1 MPEASSSTATSS
13 ALALARD
20 LLDQIQQ
27 VDYTPAEQMRRR
39 SQAIIEQAQHHNQRY
54 MQLQSVLSAWLDGV
68 PETQRAQAVPLF
80 KKLLHARPTQK
91 SLTIDTLHFELPNFT
106 PFFENLETL
115 DITTQLEHIPASFQF
130 PPSLTHLVLNAK
142 HLTALPEQI
151 SLLPKLK
158 KLTLSG
164 CQHLE
169 ALPTRWNTFN
179 TLTQLNVNN
188 AAPPNLLPNNLHI
201 LPSLGS
207 MLIQNSVHFGNSLVH
222 LIRAKKLQKLT
233 LCALSI
239 ETHEL
244 ESLGQLK
251 QLKFLEISGTRV
263 HQAIPE
269 SLGQLSNL
277 TDLVIKCDQLTELP
291 NSIGALSKLKKLTLN
306 NCINIIRL
314 PDRISELQQL
324 QQLTLSGCNQLSLLP
339 DRIGELQQLQK
350 LTVSECYQLSHLPH
364 SIAELPHSCAVSIQN
379 TALSSSRI
387 ETLSRQIE
395 LRQQASQ
402 GRQGPQLSFSL
413 RAAATT
419 TPIGTLSEEIRKW
432 FQEAGAHSALSERAR
447 HNLAQVPERLA
458 NAMATL
464 LARFRNTAAY
474 IQSPSKTAQ
483 RILKLM
489 GKLLNH
495 QEPLLACCA
504 MALESNETCDDR
516 TALGLLHMELALLEF
531 GVIEFVRRTQDCR
544 QAYDLAKNAARGIF
558 KQRRIMDIAIA
569 HAQQAKGAVDETEIV
584 MKFLLHLSGPLQLPI
599 KLDQMLHEQAAWQVK
614 QTDLDQAKQAVLHS
628 DHLDNPRFVSF
639 LANWHPWQETVKHQA
654 PEEYQQIQAQLAEKD
669 NAHEERL
676 QTLMDEY
683 TRLCDTSEHGE
694 LNAKALNKKAQI
706 NALPQQREQDR
717 ASAWLPHMLKVF
729 QHTPAESSSAQ
740 ANKRQR
746 INPS

>member
-1 MPEASSSTATSS
+1 MQPLRPTSPNATPTNPNMPEASSSTAASS

-20 LLDQIQQ
+20 LLDQTQQ
-27 VDYTPAEQMRRR
+27 IDYTPAEHMLRS
-39 SQAIIEQAQHHNQRY
+39 SQAIIEQAQRHNHRY
-54 MQLQSVLSAWLDGV
+54 MQLQSVLSTWLDGV

-115 DITTQLEHIPASFQF
+115 DITTQLEHFPAEFQF

-164 CQHLE
+164 CRHLE

-251 QLKFLEISGTRV
+251 PLKFLEISGIRV
-263 HQAIPE
+263 LQALPE

-291 NSIGALSKLKKLTLN
+291 SNISALRKLKQLTLSDCLN
-306 NCINIIRL
+306 LISL
-314 PDRISELQQL
+314 PDGIGELQSL
-324 QQLTLSGCNQLSLLP
+324 RKLTLSGCNRLSSLPSSIVQLPHNCEVSLQNTGLSVSLLQ
-339 DRIGELQQLQK
+339 R
-350 LTVSECYQLSHLPH
+350 
-364 SIAELPHSCAVSIQN
+364 
-379 TALSSSRI
+379 
-387 ETLSRQIE
+387 LSRQTE
-395 LRQQASQ
+395 LHQLESRH
-402 GRQGPQLSFSL
+402 RQGPQLTFSL
-413 RAAATT
+413 PASATA
-419 TPIGTLSEEIRKW
+419 PILSLTEEILRW
-432 FQEAGAHSALSERAR
+432 FREAGEQLPLSERAS
-447 HNLAQVPERLA
+447 HHLAQLPEPMA

-464 LARFRNTAAY
+464 LARFRNTALYLRAPN
-474 IQSPSKTAQ
+474 QTAQ
-483 RILKLM
+483 RIHALM
-489 GKLLNH
+489 KTLLNNP
-495 QEPLLACCA
+495 EPLLSACA
-504 MALESNETCDDR
+504 MALESNESCDDR
-516 TALGLLHMELALLEF
+516 TALGLLVIELTLLEYA
-531 GVIEFVRRTQDCR
+531 VA
-544 QAYDLAKNAARGIF
+544 QAPQKCNAPPRAYRLGIAAAQSIF
-558 KQRRIMDIAIA
+558 KQKQVMEIA
-569 HAQQAKGAVDETEIV
+569 HEHAKKATGFVDETEIV
-584 MKFLLHLSGPLQLPI
+584 MKFLLHLSAPLRLPV
-599 KLDQMLHEQAAWQVK
+599 KLDHMLHEKIAWQVK
-614 QTDLDQAKQAVLHS
+614 QADLDKAEKTVLHS
-628 DHLDNPRFVSF
+628 AHLNNPLFVNF
-639 LANWHPWQETVKHQA
+639 LANWHPWQEIVKYQA
-654 PEEYQQIQAQLAEKD
+654 PEEYKQIQARLTLSDSAHAESM
-669 NAHEERL
+669 

-683 TRLCDTSEHGE
+683 THLCDTAEHGE
-694 LNAKALNKKAQI
+694 HNVKALNKKAQI
-706 NALPQQREQDR
+706 NAKRQQREQDR
-717 ASAWLPHMLKVF
+717 VSAWLPHMLKVF

-746 INPS
+746 TTPP